1 MIYACDACKYLF
13 ASDEENVTDCP
24 DCGKHRVRPATQE
37 EMKEYDERRKE
48 AEEWYNGGG
57 FLGYSG
63 IQSPY
68 GSNRQGFERRRL

>member
-1 MIYACDACKYLF
+1 MIYACDACRYLF

-57 FLGYSG
+57 SLITRNSESVW
-63 IQSPY
+63 IELS
-68 GSNRQGFERRRL
+68 RL